1 MGRRR
6 PVDRWDL
13 PYRRVVGIMLINKNG
28 HIWIGRRRPK
38 WLPRDAPPVWQMP
51 QGGIRDGETAREA
64 ALRELKEETG
74 VRSIEIVGE
83 ITDWLTWELPDD
95 LIGVALKGQ
104 YRGQRQRWVAMRF
117 LGEDS
122 EISLKTKGRKRE
134 FKDWRWA
141 SPEEV
146 IELAISYRRPV
157 YEKVLREFSQLLQPA

>member
-1 MGRRR
+1 
-6 PVDRWDL
+6 
-13 PYRRVVGIMLINKNG
+13 
-28 HIWIGRRRPK
+28 
-38 WLPRDAPPVWQMP
+38 
-51 QGGIRDGETAREA
+51 
-64 ALRELKEETG
+64 
-74 VRSIEIVGE
+74 
-83 ITDWLTWELPDD
+83 
-95 LIGVALKGQ
+95 
-104 YRGQRQRWVAMRF
+104 MRF